1 LNYFMIKNFGILGAA
16 FSNLIAISVFNFVR
30 FIFLWKKYGWQPYS
44 LKHIKILAISLLIF
58 GVVYMIPFVM
68 NIYLDT
74 IVRSILFTGLFIPAI
89 YYIKVSE
96 EINEMVEK
104 GMQRLKSLRV

>member
-1 LNYFMIKNFGILGAA
+1 
-16 FSNLIAISVFNFVR
+16 
-30 FIFLWKKYGWQPYS
+30 
-44 LKHIKILAISLLIF
+44 
-58 GVVYMIPFVM
+58 MIPFVM
-68 NIYLDT
+68 NIYVDT

-104 GMQRLKSLRV
+104 GMQRLKSLMV